1 MSSIPKSNTTKSNIH
16 STAIVSKS
24 AQIADDVQIGPY
36 SVIGPNV
43 KIGSGT
49 WVGPHVVVEGY
60 TTIGTKNRL
69 FQFSSIGSAPQDL
82 KYKGEPT
89 LLNIGN
95 SNIIREYVTIQP
107 GTIQA
112 NGKTVVGNGNLF
124 MASSHVGHDSV
135 VGNSNVFAN
144 NVALAGHV
152 TIQNKVIIGGM
163 VGIHQFC
170 TIGDNAML
178 SGGSMVVKDIPPYC
192 IAQGDRAKL
201 RGLNTIGLQRSGF
214 SKEQIT
220 DIRKVYRNLFKSS
233 GNMSERIASVPK
245 DLANLSHISTLI
257 EFIKSSQRGICS
269 AEKE

>member
-1 MSSIPKSNTTKSNIH
+1 MSNIH

-24 AQIADDVQIGPY
+24 AEIAEDVQVGPY

-49 WVGPHVVVEGY
+49 WIGPHVVVEGY
-60 TTIGTKNRL
+60 TTLGSKNRL
-69 FQFSSIGSAPQDL
+69 FQFSPVGSAPQDF

-112 NGKTVVGNGNLF
+112 EGKTVVGNGNLF

-135 VGNSNVFAN
+135 VGNGNVFAN

-152 TIQNKVIIGGM
+152 NIQNQVIIGGM

-178 SGGSMVVKDIPPYC
+178 SGGSMVVKDVPPYC
-192 IAQGDRAKL
+192 IAQGDRARL
-201 RGLNTIGLQRSGF
+201 RGLNTIGLQRAGF
-214 SKEQIT
+214 SKDQII

-233 GNMSERIASVPK
+233 GKMSERIASIPQEITSK
-245 DLANLSHISTLI
+245 SHISTLI

-269 AEKE
+269 VGKE

>member
-1 MSSIPKSNTTKSNIH
+1 MSNIH

-24 AQIADDVQIGPY
+24 AKISEDVQIGPY

-49 WVGPHVVVEGY
+49 WIGPHVVVEGY
-60 TTIGTKNRL
+60 TTIGSKNRL
-69 FQFSSIGSAPQDL
+69 FQFSSVGSAPQDL

-112 NGKTVVGNGNLF
+112 EGKTVVGNGNLF

-135 VGNSNVFAN
+135 VGDANVFAN

-152 TIQNKVIIGGM
+152 NIQNQVIIGGM

-178 SGGSMVVKDIPPYC
+178 SGGSMVVKDVPPYC
-192 IAQGDRAKL
+192 IAQGDRARL
-201 RGLNTIGLQRSGF
+201 RGLNTIGLQRAGF
-214 SKEQIT
+214 SKDQIT

-233 GNMSERIASVPK
+233 GNMSERIASIPQEITSK
-245 DLANLSHISTLI
+245 SHISALI

-269 AEKE
+269 VGKE